1 MKNFFEELH
10 PFFSVCYMLSFFL
23 LFAMLPYDEG
33 MILIFLVLS
42 VQTIYLKGL
51 RSYGTSLLG
60 YLSMILIFGIFNV
73 IFYHEGDT
81 PFLYINGQP
90 LTVEAFRYGVCMGFM
105 AADLMLFFHRG
116 SEILD
121 SGKVIWLF
129 GRVLPVTGL
138 VISMVFCFYDKFLYK
153 IDKIKEV
160 WNTYQIG
167 KQYGSVRYTG
177 ILWTVLLTVM
187 LEDSV
192 DTALAMSPRGYGRKS
207 TARYQTY
214 EITVEN
220 MVLFGIVTALFVAGI
235 CRLEY
240 RIGIVLLLA
249 GIPLI
254 YNVYKELQWKYYL
267 WKI

>member
-10 PFFSVCYMLSFFL
+10 PFFFVCYMLSFFL
-23 LFAMLPYDEG
+23 LFAMLPYDGG

-51 RSYGTSLLG
+51 RQYGKSLLG
-60 YLSMILIFGIFNV
+60 YLSMILIFGVFNV

-90 LTVEAFRYGVCMGFM
+90 LTVEAFRYGICMGFM
-105 AADLMLFFHRG
+105 AADLILFFQMISG
-116 SEILD
+116 ILD

-160 WNTYQIG
+160 WNTYRIG
-167 KQYGSVRYTG
+167 KQYGSVKYTG
-177 ILWTVLLTVM
+177 ILWTVLLNVM

-192 DTALAMSPRGYGRKS
+192 DTALAMSARGYGRKRQ
-207 TARYQTY
+207 TRYRNY
-214 EITVEN
+214 EITAEDII
-220 MVLFGIVTALFVAGI
+220 LFGAVMILFLAGI
-235 CRLEY
+235 WLSEY
-240 RIGIVLLLA
+240 RIGIVLFLA

-254 YNVYKELQWKYYL
+254 YNVYKELKWKYYL